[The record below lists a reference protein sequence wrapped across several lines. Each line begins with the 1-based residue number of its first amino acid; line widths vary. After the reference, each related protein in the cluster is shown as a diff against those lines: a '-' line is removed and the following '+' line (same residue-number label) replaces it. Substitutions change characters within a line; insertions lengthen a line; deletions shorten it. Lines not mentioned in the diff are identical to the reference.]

1 MASQGTGY
9 DLSAS
14 TYSPDGRIFQIEY
27 ATKAVENAGTA
38 IGVRTKDGVV
48 LGVENLIHS
57 KLLVPGSNKRIFGV
71 DKHIAL
77 TSAGLT
83 ADGKHLAGRAREEA
97 ANFFDNYK
105 QKTPVKS
112 LAERI
117 ALYMQAFTLYSS
129 VRPFGAA
136 AILGGVDEMHGPQ
149 LFLVEP
155 SGMFWGYHGCAVG
168 KGKQFAKT
176 EIEKLELDQM
186 SMEEAV
192 IEVARMYVS
201 FRPLPSFTRPSL
213 SPLYFRMDTDS
224 ALQHLQS
231 T

>member
-1 MASQGTGY
+1 
-9 DLSAS
+9 
-14 TYSPDGRIFQIEY
+14 
-27 ATKAVENAGTA
+27 
-38 IGVRTKDGVV
+38 
-48 LGVENLIHS
+48 
-57 KLLVPGSNKRIFGV
+57 
-71 DKHIAL
+71 
-77 TSAGLT
+77 
-83 ADGKHLAGRAREEA
+83 
-97 ANFFDNYK
+97 
-105 QKTPVKS
+105 
-112 LAERI
+112 
-117 ALYMQAFTLYSS
+117 MQAFTLYSS

-213 SPLYFRMDTDS
+213 SPFYFRMDTDS